1 MQYHAFQS
9 SGASSAN
16 YALRDLV
23 NWIGL
28 TSVARSHALSYRFSK
43 IIPRFRSNM
52 QIMSRAELFEYNVFF
67 DLLAPTGA
75 LILMMVY

>member
-1 MQYHAFQS
+1 M
-9 SGASSAN
+9 
-16 YALRDLV
+16 

-67 DLLAPTGA
+67 DLFAPTGA
-75 LILMMVY
+75 LILMMVYHKSAAAAAATF